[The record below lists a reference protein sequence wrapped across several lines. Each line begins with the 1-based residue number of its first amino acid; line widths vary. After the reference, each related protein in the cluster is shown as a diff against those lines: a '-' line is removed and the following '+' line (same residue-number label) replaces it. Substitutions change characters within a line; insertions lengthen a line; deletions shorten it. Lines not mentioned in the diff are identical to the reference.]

1 MRGTE
6 LASLR
11 ERLKATQQGL
21 ADLLNQHMERKY
33 TKHRISN
40 WESGRETIPADAAVA
55 LRRIAADNGIQS
67 TGPKSTYVLAIAN
80 QKGGVA
86 KTASAVNLA
95 ALLAAQGLSV
105 LVLDADA
112 QASATLHLGLEPM
125 QFELQRQTLY
135 YSLAS
140 DTPSLADIVQPTLFD
155 GISVVPSSLAL
166 FRAEIELSQAR
177 FPTQVLQHRLK
188 SLQGH
193 FDIIVIDCP
202 PNMGKILD
210 NALCAANSLL
220 IPCQTEPH
228 SAMGVPALLASVED
242 VRNGNPGLRIL
253 GILPTMYRAKQ
264 QVDQEVLESLQAT
277 VGARRN
283 IRVFPPVPRAAAYA
297 KACAES
303 RPALLGPGA
312 SRVPGYEVY
321 QEIAAAVIAERE
333 RLAEVQNAAA

>member
-6 LASLR
+6 LASIR
-11 ERLKATQQGL
+11 ERLKTTQQGL
-21 ADLLNQHMERKY
+21 AELINEAMNRKY
-33 TKHRISN
+33 TKHRISS
-40 WESGRETIPADAAVA
+40 WESGRETIPADVA
-55 LRRIAADNGIQS
+55 GTVRRIAGDRGIAS
-67 TGPKSTYVLAIAN
+67 TGRKATYVLAIAN

-95 ALLAAQGLSV
+95 ALLAGQGLSV

-112 QASATLHLGLEPM
+112 QASATLHLGLDPM
-125 QFELQRQTLY
+125 QFEQQRQTLY
-135 YSLAS
+135 YALAS
-140 DTPSLADIVQPTLFD
+140 ETPPLADFVQPTLFE
-155 GISVVPSSLAL
+155 GISVVPCSLAL
-166 FRAEIELSQAR
+166 FRAELELSQMR

-193 FDIIVIDCP
+193 FDVIVIDCP

-210 NALCAANSLL
+210 NALCAANALL

-242 VRNGNPGLRIL
+242 VRHGNPGLRIL
-253 GILPTMYRAKQ
+253 GILPTMFRAKQ
-264 QVDQEVLESLQAT
+264 QVDQEVLESLQGT
-277 VGARRN
+277 LGGRRH

-297 KACAES
+297 KACMES
-303 RPALLGPGA
+303 RPALLGPA
-312 SRVPGYEVY
+312 AAKIPGFEVY
-321 QEIAAAVIAERE
+321 QEIAAAIIAERE